1 WVILLAMAN
10 SGHEFGVFG
19 QPKLPSSY
27 GGMTGNTLMNMTAT
41 SWPQAQGPLATFTF
55 FAPANSAL
63 EKFPCLFLGTGSLSA
78 TVAVSVL
85 QYHII
90 PNRVY
95 TYDQLKQLADT
106 ADFMATT
113 AFGGQTLNVSTGTF
127 KLNGYA
133 KIDKP
138 DIYQSYARQKIH
150 GIDSM
155 LIPPGMQIGCGPYA
169 PIVKPVTETQSASD
183 PACK

>member
-1 WVILLAMAN
+1 MHDSHGYQDCCFCCV
-10 SGHEFGVFG
+10 
-19 QPKLPSSY
+19 
-27 GGMTGNTLMNMTAT
+27 GGMVN
-41 SWPQAQGPLATFTF
+41 QGQ
-55 FAPANSAL
+55 
-63 EKFPCLFLGTGSLSA
+63 KFPCLFLGTGSLSQ

-113 AFGGQTLNVSTGTF
+113 AFAGQTLNVSTGTF

-155 LIPPGMQIGCGPYA
+155 LIPPGMQVI
-169 PIVKPVTETQSASD
+169 KLELSQSFAL
-183 PACK
+183 

>member
-1 WVILLAMAN
+1 M
-10 SGHEFGVFG
+10 
-19 QPKLPSSY
+19 
-27 GGMTGNTLMNMTAT
+27 
-41 SWPQAQGPLATFTF
+41 
-55 FAPANSAL
+55 
-63 EKFPCLFLGTGSLSA
+63 SA

-113 AFGGQTLNVSTGTF
+113 AFAGQTLNVSMGTF

-155 LIPPGMQIGCGPYA
+155 LIPPGMQVIKLEFASKFC
-169 PIVKPVTETQSASD
+169 IVKYSEHSQNSHY
-183 PACK
+183 KY